1 MENNFKI
8 NITKEFRDYLNSLNA
23 NKKSIV
29 ISKLLF
35 LENTGFLGNC
45 KALGNNI
52 FEYKIDT
59 IKDNIKYFI
68 ENNTIL
74 FFVKE
79 KDNDK
84 TINLEEYNNE
94 ILKDL
99 KFAKMLYNEVYSLYK
114 QTDEEIF
121 FINILKNIL
130 VVQGKENFK
139 KITGFESNYI
149 ENKDNKKLETLE
161 QLKNNLK
168 FIIQLKSID
177 YISEKTKIKKENI
190 EQILK
195 VKEDIDLNDLQ
206 KLIKF
211 LNKN

>member
-8 NITKEFRDYLNSLNA
+8 NITKEFRDYLNSLNT

-94 ILKDL
+94 ILKDI
-99 KFAKMLYNEVYSLYK
+99 KFAKTLYNEIYNLFK
-114 QTDEEIF
+114 QTNEEIF
-121 FINILKNIL
+121 FMNILKNIL

-149 ENKDNKKLETLE
+149 ENKDNKDKLETLE
-161 QLKNNLK
+161 QLKNSLK

-177 YISEKTKIKKENI
+177 YIIEKTKIKKEDI

-195 VKEDIDLNDLQ
+195 IKENINLSDLS

-211 LNKN
+211 LNK

>member
-8 NITKEFRDYLNSLNA
+8 NITKEFRDYLNSLNT

-74 FFVKE
+74 FFIKE

-94 ILKDL
+94 ILKDI
-99 KFAKMLYNEVYSLYK
+99 KFAKTLYNEIYNLFK
-114 QTDEEIF
+114 QTNEEIF
-121 FINILKNIL
+121 FMNILKNIL
-130 VVQGKENFK
+130 VVQGKENFR
-139 KITGFESNYI
+139 KITYFDSGYI
-149 ENKDNKKLETLE
+149 ENNDNKNKLETLG
-161 QLKNNLK
+161 QLKDNIK
-168 FIIQLKSID
+168 FIIHLKSID

-195 VKEDIDLNDLQ
+195 VKEDINLNDLQ

-211 LNKN
+211 LNK